1 MQHRAGESKETVF
14 SPDLQVKPADARRPS
29 FAPLPIGS
37 EDVRSKIRWIDRWV
51 SEYQWA
57 SSRQET
63 QPMSRLQMADRD
75 SSTRGEVSPVMGRLN
90 GKVAVVTGASSGI
103 GEATVRA
110 LSGEGAAVVAGARRR
125 ERLEKLV
132 EEVTRDGG
140 KAIAVEC
147 DVTDEEQAHA
157 LVDRA
162 IEEFGRIDV
171 LVNNAGVML
180 LSKVEK
186 GLSEEWRRMFDV
198 NVLGLL
204 YATDAAIEA
213 MKRQGG
219 GHIVNVSSVAGRKTR
234 PTVGVYSGTKFA
246 VNAVSEALRQEVL
259 EDGIRVT
266 VVEPGAVATELTD
279 HITDEEVRAG
289 LKQRSIE
296 PLQPEDIAN
305 AVAYAVGQPQRVSV
319 NEILIRPTQQTN

>member
-1 MQHRAGESKETVF
+1 MAGK
-14 SPDLQVKPADARRPS
+14 
-29 FAPLPIGS
+29 
-37 EDVRSKIRWIDRWV
+37 
-51 SEYQWA
+51 
-57 SSRQET
+57 
-63 QPMSRLQMADRD
+63 
-75 SSTRGEVSPVMGRLN
+75 LN

-103 GEATVRA
+103 GEATVRSLA
-110 LSGEGAAVVAGARRR
+110 AEGAAVVAGARRK
-125 ERLEKLV
+125 ERLEGLV

-157 LVDRA
+157 LVHRA
-162 IEEFGRIDV
+162 IGEFGRIDI

-186 GLSEEWRRMFDV
+186 GLSDEWRRMFDV

-213 MKRQGG
+213 MKEQGS

-234 PTVGVYSGTKFA
+234 PTGGVYSGTKFA
-246 VNAVSEALRQEVL
+246 VNAISEALRQELL
-259 EDGIRVT
+259 EDGIRIT
-266 VVEPGAVATELTD
+266 MVEPGAVATELTD
-279 HITDEEVRAG
+279 HITDEEVREG
-289 LKQRSIE
+289 LKQRNIE
-296 PLQPEDIAN
+296 PLQSEDIAN
-305 AVAYAVGQPQRVSV
+305 AIAYAVVQPQRVSV